1 MRARPRETVLDGQPP
16 AAQETTTAVKPDE
29 ASRENVSKAMLRSEA
44 LSKDG
49 ILERAFAA
57 AFSGLVY
64 AQIWEDPVV
73 DMEALQL
80 GPDKRL
86 VTIASGGCN
95 IMSYLTANPG
105 EIIAVDLNAHH
116 VALVKL
122 KLVAARL
129 LPNYQTFFRFFG
141 EADKPDNVRTYDR
154 LLRDALDP
162 ETRAYWQG
170 RDLLRRRRITMFARN
185 IYAHGLLGTFIG
197 AGHIVARLLGLRLRD
212 VTTLPDQTAQREW
225 FQAKVVPLFDS
236 WLVRKLAG
244 MKATLFGLG
253 IPPAQYDALA
263 SDAGGDIV
271 AVLKQR
277 LERLTCDFPLSENYF
292 AQQAFGR
299 RYPGGDGGPLPPYLQ
314 SRHFAAVKANAD
326 RVSIVNRSMTER
338 LAEEPAASLD
348 GYVLLDAQ
356 DWMTDEQL
364 NAIWAEITRTARPG
378 ARVIFRTAASPSLLP
393 GRVADAILSQWRYE
407 AETSARL
414 HARDRSAI
422 YGGFH
427 LYVFEG
433 PK

>member
-1 MRARPRETVLDGQPP
+1 MDGSAPQDTPKD
-16 AAQETTTAVKPDE
+16 AVE
-29 ASRENVSKAMLRSEA
+29 ASRANVGKAVQRADASTKESL
-44 LSKDG
+44 LD
-49 ILERAFAA
+49 RAFTA

-73 DMEALQL
+73 DMEALEL
-80 GPDKRL
+80 GPHKRL

-95 IMSYLTANPG
+95 ILSYLTADPG

-122 KLVAARL
+122 KLAGARL
-129 LPNYQTFFRFFG
+129 LPNYQTFYRFFG
-141 EADKPDNVRTYDR
+141 HAADAENVRTYDR
-154 LLRDALDP
+154 FLRDAVD
-162 ETRAYWQG
+162 ETTRAYWEA
-170 RDLLRRRRITMFARN
+170 RDWRRRRRITLFARN
-185 IYAHGLLGTFIG
+185 IYRFGLLGTFIG
-197 AGHIVARLLGLRLRD
+197 AGHVVARVLGLRLRD
-212 VTTLPDQTAQREW
+212 VTTLPDQPAQRAW
-225 FQAKVVPLFDS
+225 FDEKVAPLFRT
-236 WLVRKLAG
+236 WLVRRLAN

-263 SDAGGDIV
+263 SDADGDIV

-292 AQQAFGR
+292 AQQAYGR
-299 RYPGGDGGPLPPYLQ
+299 CYPAGDDGPLPPYLQ
-314 SRHFAAVKANAD
+314 SRHFEAVKARAD

-348 GYVLLDAQ
+348 AYVLLDAQ

-393 GRVADAILSQWRYE
+393 GRVRDEILSQWRYE